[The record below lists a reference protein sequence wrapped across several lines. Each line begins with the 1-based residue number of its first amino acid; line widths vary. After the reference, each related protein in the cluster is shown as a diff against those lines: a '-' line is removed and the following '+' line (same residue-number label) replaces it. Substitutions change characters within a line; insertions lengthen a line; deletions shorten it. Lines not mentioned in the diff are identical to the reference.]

1 MLSAARCCM
10 HSSRLSLHALTA
22 AREPRR
28 TDVSEGQSEE
38 VSNHSPATASCA
50 QVANEAFEDVV
61 QSWAASD
68 KAVSLSFT
76 PRRSHSPSVR
86 STRPET
92 ERKRIGRDCSCWT
105 HRSSHKQTNE
115 QGNEQARCRL
125 CGSSRAHSRWRMRW
139 SHPASVQRP
148 RRLFP
153 FSPRVTTYS
162 LAITPFRDPSTVPS
176 SPHQQAARESFRRNP
191 GAAWST
197 SGAAV
202 RESRR
207 RCGKFRHGQMSV
219 HRRYGG

>member
-38 VSNHSPATASCA
+38 VSNHSPATVSCA

-176 SPHQQAARESFRRNP
+176 SPLSKRLVNHLGAIPAQRGPLPVQPCASP
-191 GAAWST
+191 GADAGS
-197 SGAAV
+197 SGMD
-202 RESRR
+202 R
-207 RCGKFRHGQMSV
+207 
-219 HRRYGG
+219 